1 MNIHMCKGLRLMLNT
16 LFTHSPS
23 SFYFIAEQCIL
34 ITPAPLSPPIPS
46 MPFPNTLVWY
56 THKYISHTNHWE
68 CVKFHTSK
76 LILFSDKMPCFQKT
90 KNALGG
96 MVLGPERQLNRV
108 KLLAMQAWQA
118 YFKPQS
124 TGKGCCYELK
134 DKNSHPCYRP
144 NIQVTFQRFHTGH

>member
-1 MNIHMCKGLRLMLNT
+1 MNIHMCKGLRLLLNT

-34 ITPAPLSPPIPS
+34 ITPAPL
-46 MPFPNTLVWY
+46 PFPQFLPCPSQ
-56 THKYISHTNHWE
+56 THLFYIHTNIYLTQTTANGLNSTLLSWY
-68 CVKFHTSK
+68 CLV
-76 LILFSDKMPCFQKT
+76 INDLFSDN
-90 KNALGG
+90 KNAFGG

-108 KLLAMQAWQA
+108 KLFAMQAWQA

-124 TGKGCCYELK
+124 AGKGCCYELK

-144 NIQVTFQRFHTGH
+144 NIQVTFQCFHTGY